1 MQADECFPTL
11 KSNNANLADYQ
22 EHHKPICY
30 PTVLILIKQHIIL
43 KKYINAIAAIR
54 INYSTFK

>member
-1 MQADECFPTL
+1 MFSDL

-22 EHHKPICY
+22 EHHKPIWY
-30 PTVLILIKQHIIL
+30 PTVLKEKL
-43 KKYINAIAAIR
+43 KKYINAIAAVR